1 MYFAM
6 MALLF
11 DLEDLEMPP
20 TFTYYFRDFFQPR
33 CKVNKCE
40 PSVDGYFMMFEKCER
55 SECERWSELG
65 VNIVNEWHFRGFRAM
80 LQSLKEQYGWELFNI
95 YRFRHIIDYAILLAF
110 CLTVNYC
117 MLYFWII
124 PDYTDP
130 RYTTIWKNT
139 YITYFWT
146 RGMCVTLG
154 TALLGILACLAVAAP
169 VFYFYGMTVD
179 EWDGEGESELP
190 GDGGRSYSSKN
201 LNTRY
206 MGTQRSGGGSNW
218 E

>member
-1 MYFAM
+1 MILVSGAHRH
-6 MALLF
+6 
-11 DLEDLEMPP
+11 D
-20 TFTYYFRDFFQPR
+20 
-33 CKVNKCE
+33 
-40 PSVDGYFMMFEKCER
+40 SMMFEKCER

-169 VFYFYGMTVD
+169 VRPPVRPHAPRTA
-179 EWDGEGESELP
+179 
-190 GDGGRSYSSKN
+190 GRSDGSNAGPTK
-201 LNTRY
+201 
-206 MGTQRSGGGSNW
+206 GGS
-218 E
+218 